1 MRELLKRTFMVAGIV
16 VLLTLVGAAI
26 GATAA
31 GMIKSSM
38 E

>member
-16 VLLTLVGAAI
+16 LLLTLVGAAI

-31 GMIKSSM
+31 ELIKGSM